1 MEVQSDLK
9 NTVCPRARA
18 ELGRGEGGRSA
29 WSRAFDGGGRVSH
42 VIRMQ
47 KTTSKVSLEY
57 DEQAARLNRVARVI
71 SLRQRIKDERMHL
84 KAIGG
89 PSAAVAPGYLATVA
103 AAAEDARQLEASTAQ
118 QLLDAAREE
127 RSKLEGAVTF
137 AFGVMRND
145 MLALAQMLDKVAADR
160 RQSEEARCA
169 TNMLATWHR
178 LEEES
183 CTAQYRIDAASLAL
197 EGLRVNR

>member
-1 MEVQSDLK
+1 MRKPAQWVGLRDVVVGGGAAE
-9 NTVCPRARA
+9 TVCR
-18 ELGRGEGGRSA
+18 EL
-29 WSRAFDGGGRVSH
+29 SH
-42 VIRMQ
+42 LQVLSFVLFEMQ
-47 KTTSKVSLEY
+47 TYKIASPD

-127 RSKLEGAVTF
+127 RSKLEGAVIV
-137 AFGVMRND
+137 AFGGMRND

-160 RQSEEARCA
+160 QQSEEARCA
-169 TNMLATWHR
+169 TNMLATWQR

-197 EGLRVNR
+197 EGLRVNH

>member
-1 MEVQSDLK
+1 MEAQSDLK
-9 NTVCPRARA
+9 LTVCSLARA
-18 ELGRGEGGRSA
+18 KLGGGGGGGSA
-29 WSRAFDGGGRVSH
+29 WSRAFDSGGRVSK

-47 KTTSKVSLEY
+47 TTSKVSLEY

-127 RSKLEGAVTF
+127 RSKLEGAVTV

-178 LEEES
+178 LEDES

>member
-1 MEVQSDLK
+1 MRKLAQRVG
-9 NTVCPRARA
+9 
-18 ELGRGEGGRSA
+18 LG
-29 WSRAFDGGGRVSH
+29 DVVGGGGAAESSPSLQVLSF
-42 VIRMQ
+42 VLFEMQ
-47 KTTSKVSLEY
+47 TYKIASPD

-127 RSKLEGAVTF
+127 RSKLEGAVIV
-137 AFGVMRND
+137 AFGGMRND

-160 RQSEEARCA
+160 QQSEEARCA
-169 TNMLATWHR
+169 TNMLATWQR

-197 EGLRVNR
+197 EGLRVNH

>member
-1 MEVQSDLK
+1 M
-9 NTVCPRARA
+9 ARA
-18 ELGRGEGGRSA
+18 ELGRGEGG
-29 WSRAFDGGGRVSH
+29 GGVRPGRELSVLGKGFRTSSE
-42 VIRMQ
+42 MQ
-47 KTTSKVSLEY
+47 TTSKVSLEY

>member
-1 MEVQSDLK
+1 MKAAIS
-9 NTVCPRARA
+9 RAKTSP
-18 ELGRGEGGRSA
+18 EGGVG
-29 WSRAFDGGGRVSH
+29 WGGGGGAAESSPHLQVF
-42 VIRMQ
+42 VLFEMQ
-47 KTTSKVSLEY
+47 TYKIASPD
-57 DEQAARLNRVARVI
+57 DEQAARLNRVALVI

-127 RSKLEGAVTF
+127 RSKLEGAIIV
-137 AFGVMRND
+137 AFGGMRND

-160 RQSEEARCA
+160 QQSEEARCA
-169 TNMLATWHR
+169 TNMLATWQR

-197 EGLRVNR
+197 EGLRVNH

>member
-1 MEVQSDLK
+1 MMWL
-9 NTVCPRARA
+9 
-18 ELGRGEGGRSA
+18 
-29 WSRAFDGGGRVSH
+29 GGGAAESSPSLQVLSF
-42 VIRMQ
+42 VLFEMQ
-47 KTTSKVSLEY
+47 TYKIASPA

-127 RSKLEGAVTF
+127 RSKLEGAVIV
-137 AFGVMRND
+137 AFGGMRND

-160 RQSEEARCA
+160 QQSEEARCA
-169 TNMLATWHR
+169 TNMLATWQR

-197 EGLRVNR
+197 EGLRVNH

>member
-1 MEVQSDLK
+1 MGDV
-9 NTVCPRARA
+9 V
-18 ELGRGEGGRSA
+18 
-29 WSRAFDGGGRVSH
+29 WGGGGVGGGGGGGGGGAAESSPH
-42 VIRMQ
+42 LQVFVLFEMQ
-47 KTTSKVSLEY
+47 TYKIASPD
-57 DEQAARLNRVARVI
+57 DEQAARLNRVALVI

-127 RSKLEGAVTF
+127 RSKLEGAIIV
-137 AFGVMRND
+137 AFGGMRND

-160 RQSEEARCA
+160 QQSEEARCA
-169 TNMLATWHR
+169 TNMLATWQR

-197 EGLRVNR
+197 EGLRVNH